1 MNYKLVNFSLS
12 FFLSRSLFSLLGLSL
27 LIQLDSSMA
36 IVDIVI
42 GTIFGILFLK
52 TLPTLP
58 QMMQQILGFLL
69 ALVGTI
75 LFAFT
80 LHLSISKDTSMV
92 ILLAIILV
100 ATFYFSK
107 SSHEQSGY
115 FAGSLFLVTLILTVI
130 TWIGLVPNIHIEFLS
145 GFRTDS
151 ILSGSI
157 LYFLMSTL
165 PMLLL
170 KKEERNITAYVS
182 ASLLHLITTLF
193 VFFTLG
199 MTLSSFY
206 PLPNF
211 IMLSE
216 IEYLEVIRRIDSF
229 LFFPDLC
236 AGVILLTYSYHTVR
250 GVMQTSNYPKT
261 QV

>member
-1 MNYKLVNFSLS
+1 
-12 FFLSRSLFSLLGLSL
+12 
-27 LIQLDSSMA
+27 MA
-36 IVDIVI
+36 IADIVI

-52 TLPTLP
+52 IVPTLP
-58 QMMQQILGFLL
+58 KMIQQILGFLI
-69 ALVGTI
+69 AFVGTI

-80 LHLSISKDTSMV
+80 LHLSISKDTSMI

-107 SSHEQSGY
+107 SNHEQIGY
-115 FAGSLFLVTLILTVI
+115 FASSLFLVTVILTVI
-130 TWIGLVPNIHIEFLS
+130 TWIGLIPNIHIEFLGS
-145 GFRTDS
+145 FRTDS
-151 ILSGSI
+151 ILLGSVF
-157 LYFLMSTL
+157 YFLMSTL

-170 KKEERNITAYVS
+170 KKEERSITAYVS

-211 IMLSE
+211 VMLSE

-236 AGVILLTYSYHTVR
+236 AGVILLSYSYHTVR
-250 GVMQTSNYPKT
+250 SVIQTSNYPKT

>member
-1 MNYKLVNFSLS
+1 MNYKLANFSLS

-52 TLPTLP
+52 MLPTLL

-69 ALVGTI
+69 SFCGTI
-75 LFAFT
+75 LLAFT
-80 LHLSISKDTSMV
+80 IHLSINKDISII
-92 ILLAIILV
+92 ILLAIIFV
-100 ATFYFSK
+100 AILYFSK
-107 SSHEQSGY
+107 SSHEQIGY

-130 TWIGLVPNIHIEFLS
+130 TWIGLVPNIHIDFLR
-145 GFRTDS
+145 GCQTDS
-151 ILSGSI
+151 ILCGSI

-165 PMLLL
+165 PLLLL

-206 PLPNF
+206 FLPNF
-211 IMLSE
+211 VMLSE
-216 IEYLEVIRRIDSF
+216 IEYFEVIRRIDSF

-250 GVMQTSNYPKT
+250 NVIQTSNYPKT

>member
-1 MNYKLVNFSLS
+1 MNYKLANFSLS

-52 TLPTLP
+52 MLPTLP

-69 ALVGTI
+69 SFCGTI
-75 LFAFT
+75 LLAFT
-80 LHLSISKDTSMV
+80 IHLSINKDISII
-92 ILLAIILV
+92 ILLAIIFV
-100 ATFYFSK
+100 AILYFSK
-107 SSHEQSGY
+107 SSHEQIGY

-130 TWIGLVPNIHIEFLS
+130 TWIGLVPNIHIDFLR
-145 GFRTDS
+145 GCQTDS
-151 ILSGSI
+151 ILCGSI

-165 PMLLL
+165 PLLLL

-182 ASLLHLITTLF
+182 ASLLHLITMLF

-206 PLPNF
+206 FLPNF
-211 IMLSE
+211 VMLSE
-216 IEYLEVIRRIDSF
+216 IEYFEVIRRIDSF

-250 GVMQTSNYPKT
+250 NVIQTSNYPKT

>member
-1 MNYKLVNFSLS
+1 MDFERIPFFSEV
-12 FFLSRSLFSLLGLSL
+12 FFTFDEYPSYV
-27 LIQLDSSMA
+27 A
-36 IVDIVI
+36 I
-42 GTIFGILFLK
+42 
-52 TLPTLP
+52 
-58 QMMQQILGFLL
+58 
-69 ALVGTI
+69 
-75 LFAFT
+75 
-80 LHLSISKDTSMV
+80 
-92 ILLAIILV
+92 
-100 ATFYFSK
+100 
-107 SSHEQSGY
+107 
-115 FAGSLFLVTLILTVI
+115 
-130 TWIGLVPNIHIEFLS
+130 
-145 GFRTDS
+145 
-151 ILSGSI
+151 
-157 LYFLMSTL
+157 
-165 PMLLL
+165 